1 MRQNLS
7 YLLNSMSRMVGFN
20 SIQSQFTLA
29 FLIIITCAGISAGTI
44 FLSLEQSA
52 DTVNMAGRQR
62 MLSQRLAKESM
73 LVVLG
78 AEKATVP
85 EETISLFEASHR
97 SLLNGNKADAIHP
110 PASPEIKAQLDQV
123 GRLWRDYKTT
133 VNSYLQTKSSDLLP
147 KLQQQSLAV
156 LKDMNK
162 AVGMIANE
170 ANQSVHAQETTALV
184 LALVTVA
191 FALVSW
197 LLGMNWLMAQI
208 HLLQERLLQ
217 VGRGDFSNAIDV
229 EVSDNEIGSMFT
241 AYNRMIEQVSAI
253 VEGVQNRSKNVCEQT
268 AKLIGVATESESFV
282 SRQHRELESVSTSMN
297 QMTAT
302 VHLVSEHATSAAQ
315 FADEASAEAK
325 EGYIVVEKSSGVI
338 KKMSQ
343 ELDSAVKVMQQ
354 LDLDGQQIGKVL
366 TVITGIAE
374 QTNLL
379 ALNAAIEAARA
390 GEQGRGFAVVADEVR
405 TLAQKTQSSTEEIQ
419 KIIERLQSQT
429 SKAVAVVENST
440 VSAQASVEQMGLANT
455 TLRKIVDAVANIQQM
470 SKSIATA
477 SKEQSDVAGG
487 IDASIDSI
495 SSSAESTTKV
505 TIEVLS
511 VAHTLNTEMQQLSH
525 ATEALRVSQ

>member
-1 MRQNLS
+1 
-7 YLLNSMSRMVGFN
+7 
-20 SIQSQFTLA
+20 
-29 FLIIITCAGISAGTI
+29 
-44 FLSLEQSA
+44 
-52 DTVNMAGRQR
+52 
-62 MLSQRLAKESM
+62 
-73 LVVLG
+73 
-78 AEKATVP
+78 
-85 EETISLFEASHR
+85 
-97 SLLNGNKADAIHP
+97 
-110 PASPEIKAQLDQV
+110 
-123 GRLWRDYKTT
+123 
-133 VNSYLQTKSSDLLP
+133 
-147 KLQQQSLAV
+147 
-156 LKDMNK
+156 
-162 AVGMIANE
+162 
-170 ANQSVHAQETTALV
+170 
-184 LALVTVA
+184 
-191 FALVSW
+191 
-197 LLGMNWLMAQI
+197 
-208 HLLQERLLQ
+208 
-217 VGRGDFSNAIDV
+217 
-229 EVSDNEIGSMFT
+229 
-241 AYNRMIEQVSAI
+241 
-253 VEGVQNRSKNVCEQT
+253 
-268 AKLIGVATESESFV
+268 
-282 SRQHRELESVSTSMN
+282 MN

-315 FADEASAEAK
+315 FADEASVEAK

-525 ATEALRVSQ
+525 ATEALRVSR